1 MVSPGRPARGRG
13 PACSPSPWSWERRPA
28 LALSCPV
35 LVAVRALDGS
45 QRAPRRVLVAGV
57 HRAACAFPGQ
67 SYPAARIGGGG
78 CFGVAWGLP
87 NTLVGPSSLS
97 LAFLELANVWLVLG
111 GRMSEADG
119 LVEGALGADVV
130 ADGNELEGGGQEGL

>member
-1 MVSPGRPARGRG
+1 MMTTIIVIGNTLPPASS
-13 PACSPSPWSWERRPA
+13 ASSSWSWSSLPPVA
-28 LALSCPV
+28 VVLGAPPGLLALSCPV

-67 SYPAARIGGGG
+67 SYPAARIGGG

-111 GRMSEADG
+111 GRMSEAYG
-119 LVEGALGADVV
+119 FVE
-130 ADGNELEGGGQEGL
+130 